1 MDAPLLHN
9 RAGKVLKWSNKV
21 VIKVVGFSIKMST
34 KFVKLKLNFHAY
46 DFFDIKVAQFS
57 QLDGPASRQL
67 LGLKNHMHESLI
79 LV

>member
-1 MDAPLLHN
+1 
-9 RAGKVLKWSNKV
+9 
-21 VIKVVGFSIKMST
+21 MST

-46 DFFDIKVAQFS
+46 DFFDINVAQFS

-67 LGLKNHMHESLI
+67 RGLKNHMHESLI